1 MGNKIYNSCALIEKF
16 PSKRKSS
23 LKLRLFSLLR
33 CYSHLDNPK
42 GFNPNRSAPWF
53 QSRTIQT
60 RSYSR
65 ILCLPRHP
73 PIQSIVS
80 TVMTEWA
87 RCCLHSRL
95 LSTTTQHTKGFHNPN
110 TKRVLNISQIFSICS
125 KVLLAHTPIQL
136 Q

>member
-1 MGNKIYNSCALIEKF
+1 MCANKEF

-33 CYSHLDNPK
+33 CYSHLDNPE
-42 GFNPNRSAPWF
+42 GFNPNWSAPWF

-65 ILCLPRHP
+65 ILCLSRHP
-73 PIQSIVS
+73 RIQSIVS

-87 RCCLHSRL
+87 RCCLHSGFS
-95 LSTTTQHTKGFHNPN
+95 STATRHTKGFHNPN
-110 TKRVLNISQIFSICS
+110 TKWVLNISQIFSICS

>member
-1 MGNKIYNSCALIEKF
+1 MCANKEF

-33 CYSHLDNPK
+33 CYSHLDNPE
-42 GFNPNRSAPWF
+42 GFNPTRSAPWF

-60 RSYSR
+60 RFYSR

-73 PIQSIVS
+73 RIQSIVS
-80 TVMTEWA
+80 TIMTEWA
-87 RCCLHSRL
+87 RCCLHSGL
-95 LSTTTQHTKGFHNPN
+95 SSTTTRHTKGFHNLN
-110 TKRVLNISQIFSICS
+110 SKRVLNISQIFSICS
-125 KVLLAHTPIQL
+125 KVLLAHTPTQL